1 MTMAMRRWTVAV
13 GALAALLL
21 VACGTGDRT
30 GFSVPVN
37 AEAIATAG
45 SASLPADLEWANL
58 EAGNVVF
65 SHGVHMVFADNCDV
79 CHKDNQPWGMGKS
92 AHGTIQMAPMY
103 EGQSCGECH
112 DGEQAFDATECARC
126 HAFDSASNTLPTF
139 TWNQNGFGPVD
150 FSHSMHMMAGS
161 QCNQCHPEPW
171 TWKTSPAGTMRMTP
185 MYNGGSCGV
194 CHDGVAAFDSTDCA
208 RCHDREG
215 GKKLQVVDGVAV
227 FEGEQVPADFAWAG
241 GGEGEVV
248 FSHANHI
255 VSKLS
260 CDRCHYDLFD
270 RVKSADDTHKMN
282 PMYAEGSCGAC
293 HNGEVSFASTDCGAC
308 HEGALNPAT
317 AAARKAALAPGPPP
331 KPAAEP
337 ASEEG

>member
-103 EGQSCGECH
+103 EGQSCGVCH
-112 DGEQAFDATECARC
+112 DGTEAFAATSCTRCHDLDSVTAPLPDIQQPGGGFGPTTFSHNMHLMAGATCENCHPEPWRWTVSEPGAMQMGPMYVGASCGVCHDGRQAFDATECARC
-126 HAFDSASNTLPTF
+126 HDRGMARDVGTQPDDIEWPGTEEYAR
-139 TWNQNGFGPVD
+139 VV
-150 FSHSMHMMAGS
+150 FSHVTHAQSGKTCDA
-161 QCNQCHPEPW
+161 CHDGLFEY
-171 TWKTSPAGTMRMTP
+171 TTSPAGAFPMVP
-185 MYNGGSCGV
+185 MYAGRTCGT
-194 CHDGVAAFDSTDCA
+194 CHDGGEAFPATDCA
-208 RCHDREG
+208 
-215 GKKLQVVDGVAV
+215 
-227 FEGEQVPADFAWAG
+227 
-241 GGEGEVV
+241 
-248 FSHANHI
+248 
-255 VSKLS
+255 
-260 CDRCHYDLFD
+260 
-270 RVKSADDTHKMN
+270 
-282 PMYAEGSCGAC
+282 
-293 HNGEVSFASTDCGAC
+293 AC
-308 HEGALNPAT
+308 HEGASNPVD
-317 AAARKAALAPGPPP
+317 AAA
-331 KPAAEP
+331 AAEIAAAASAP
-337 ASEEG
+337 AED